1 MYSEQFYD
9 AIAQGCISSARVV
22 VNEII
27 LLLQPLSVIDV
38 GCGQGHWLAAFAN
51 YGCEIL
57 GIDGDYVNRDALA
70 IPSDKFKP
78 YDLEQ
83 EFSLDQTFDLAIS
96 LEVAEHLS
104 ESASDG
110 FIRSLTKLA
119 PVILFSAAIPG
130 QQGNGHI
137 NLKWPSWWIEKFEA
151 NGFDVSGALR
161 WKFWDDR
168 RIENWYRQNM
178 LLCVR
183 KDIDYKKHFLYHE
196 DVHEVMHGPLSHVW
210 HVVHPERI

>member
-1 MYSEQFYD
+1 MYSDEFYD
-9 AIAQGCISSARVV
+9 AIAKGCVSSARVV
-22 VNEII
+22 VPEILHLI
-27 LLLQPLSVIDV
+27 QPVSVIDV
-38 GCGQGHWLAAFAN
+38 GCGQGWWLSVFAG
-51 YGCEIL
+51 YDCEVM
-57 GIDGDYVNRDALA
+57 GIDGDYVNRSGLA
-70 IPSDKFKP
+70 IPHDRFKP

-83 EFSLDQTFDLAIS
+83 EFFLEEKFDLAIS

-104 ESASDG
+104 ESAADG
-110 FIRSLTKLA
+110 FIRSLTRLA

-137 NLKWPSWWIEKFEA
+137 NLKWPSWWVEKFNT

-168 RIENWYRQNM
+168 RIENWYRQNI
-178 LLCVR
+178 LLCVN
-183 KDIDYKKHFLYHE
+183 KDIDYKKQFLHYE
-196 DVHEVMHGPLSHVW
+196 DMQELMHGPLSPVW